1 MDLTNILLDVL
12 EQCNRVYA
20 VILRKPYI
28 TVKVQYA
35 PRRDRAGKVTQEMI
49 AFTIINDGFV
59 ENEIQRA
66 WFLTSFNRPV
76 FSELLDSKMPLKV
89 SGRDRD
95 TYFMPAEELKAAL
108 NRGIGETIAR
118 AVALDGTEHK
128 YTGRVDK
135 KVQEEFAK

>member
-1 MDLTNILLDVL
+1 MDLTSILLDVI
-12 EQCNRVYA
+12 EQFNKVYA

-35 PRRDRAGKVTQEMI
+35 PRRDRSGKVKQEMI
-49 AFTIINDGFV
+49 AFTIINEGFL

-76 FSELLDSKMPLKV
+76 FSELLDSKTPLKV
-89 SGRDRD
+89 SGRDRV

-108 NRGIGETIAR
+108 NRSSGEMIAQ
-118 AVALDGTEHK
+118 AVVFDSTEHK
-128 YTGRVDK
+128 YAGRVDK
-135 KVQEEFAK
+135 KVQEQFAK